1 LLAKRECESK
11 KLGGGRHEDSGGTG
25 KLIAPRKRN
34 QRGQGAL
41 LRSELITAAMRI
53 LDRSPTTSLSLRM
66 VAKEAGVAAP
76 SVYAHFTDVRDLM
89 TEIVRE
95 CWRQLAEQMGD
106 GIIADGTGREALTRQ
121 LCAYVRYAMERPS
134 RYQMLFAMQP
144 MDMAEPHDIPG
155 IIQPAFRKVR
165 DALRAIRDAG
175 GAIPGENSFSA
186 ALLVLSVVHGRIA
199 LAHLAPWREGNSA
212 AGVEAFVSEV
222 LERLLRP

>member
-1 LLAKRECESK
+1 M
-11 KLGGGRHEDSGGTG
+11 T
-25 KLIAPRKRN
+25 APRKRN

-41 LRSELITAAMRI
+41 LRSELISAAMRI
-53 LDRSPTTSLSLRM
+53 LDRSPTTTLSLRM

-76 SVYAHFTDVRDLM
+76 SVYAHFTDVGHLM

-95 CWRQLAEQMGD
+95 CWRQLADEMGD
-106 GIIADGTGREALTRQ
+106 GFVAEGAGQEALTRQ

-144 MDMAEPHDIPG
+144 IDANEPHDLPG

-165 DALRAIRDAG
+165 NALRVIRDAG
-175 GAIPGENSFSA
+175 GTIPGEDSLSA
-186 ALLVLSVVHGRIA
+186 ALLVLSLVHGRIA

-212 AGVEAFVSEV
+212 AGVEAFVNEV
-222 LERLLRP
+222 LDRMLQPAVHGVG